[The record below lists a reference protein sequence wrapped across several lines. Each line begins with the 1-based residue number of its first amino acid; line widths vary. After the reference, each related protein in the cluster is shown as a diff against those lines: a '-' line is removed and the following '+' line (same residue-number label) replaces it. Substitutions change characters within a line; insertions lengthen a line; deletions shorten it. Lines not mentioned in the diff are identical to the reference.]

1 MKQLAMWKGKKKRTP
16 TKERPQI
23 TNQKLKKHEKEE
35 LLIHNTGVIAGY
47 SFRRWT
53 YLHHI

>member
-1 MKQLAMWKGKKKRTP
+1 MWKGKKKRTP

-47 SFRRWT
+47 SFRRWI